1 MGPPPIIILINGV
14 IQPNLLNCHTKIQQ
28 KSQRMNDGPSLQAQ
42 PPLITLP
49 FKVGIFVTVLE
60 QHWYYHVNT
69 FTDFRAPFGVG
80 PSVHCDKY
88 IMVHDKHWQITQ
100 KAFHVA
106 KSPLCFSLP
115 LPSSITPSN
124 HWWFYYLHGFAFL
137 RLQPYI
143 TYHSQVGF
151 FSLLSAFVQSLVA
164 HSSPVVE

>member
-88 IMVHDKHWQITQ
+88 IWSMTSTDRSRKKLSMLRRVLC
-100 KAFHVA
+100 ASLFPFLPL
-106 KSPLCFSLP
+106 SPLATTDGSTTSMVLLFWDY
-115 LPSSITPSN
+115 N
-124 HWWFYYLHGFAFL
+124 HISHIIL
-137 RLQPYI
+137 RLA
-143 TYHSQVGF
+143 
-151 FSLLSAFVQSLVA
+151 FSPCCLLLSKAW
-164 HSSPVVE
+164 